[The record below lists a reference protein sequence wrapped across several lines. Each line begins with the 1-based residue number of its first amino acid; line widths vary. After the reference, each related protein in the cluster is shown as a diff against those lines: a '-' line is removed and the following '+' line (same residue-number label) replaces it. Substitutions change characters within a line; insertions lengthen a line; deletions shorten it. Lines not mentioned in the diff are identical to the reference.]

1 MGGRDEH
8 PAVALYESLFFR
20 RLSRREVAPGVWSA
34 QFEHWHCHLKTSF
47 DADVAGYEAAPPG
60 YPDALFDL
68 LSARCGL
75 GSAARVLELGPVTG
89 QATVPLLDRG
99 ATVVAVEP
107 GVAMAARLRERVEGR
122 NCTVVE
128 AEFEQADVRG
138 PFDLAVA
145 ATSFHWVDPALGLD
159 KLANLVRPGG
169 LLAL

>member
-1 MGGRDEH
+1 M
-8 PAVALYESLFFR
+8 
-20 RLSRREVAPGVWSA
+20 
-34 QFEHWHCHLKTSF
+34 
-47 DADVAGYEAAPPG
+47 AGYEAARPG

-75 GSAARVLELGPVTG
+75 GSGARVLELGPGTG